1 MKEMYHI
8 CFTSH
13 DEVMFRDEEDHGMF
27 VNLMALRGYSS
38 GTAIVVDAEMSTHVH
53 QGVFSDCPLEFARRE
68 RMSYT
73 KYFNYKHGR
82 KGRFGQKYTYLQT
95 VKGFMHQLTLQNYIL
110 RNGLHHGAVTAA
122 FAYPYCTIRDLF
134 AEELGFGKSTGAG
147 YSREVMSSFL
157 PRHADFPDEY
167 QMDRSGVFLR
177 SSFMEI
183 RLAEQYYVTPRN
195 YLYQMNRLT
204 DESWSRDQRR
214 DNTGE
219 PLTLEA
225 VEQADERSVA
235 QMLKNETGKTRQL
248 MQDMEVCRLIDQD
261 ILQGAASVYQL
272 SESRKRGIARQLYY
286 EFHLPEHQIRRCLV
300 YFGHY

>member
-1 MKEMYHI
+1 MKEIYHI

-13 DEVMFRDEEDHGMF
+13 DEVMFRGEEDHGMF

-38 GTAIVVDAEMSTHVH
+38 GTAIVVDTEMSTHVH

-73 KYFNYKHGR
+73 KYFNTRYGR
-82 KGRFGQKYTYLQT
+82 KGRFGQKYTFLQS

-110 RNGLHHGAVTAA
+110 RNGLHHGAVTTA
-122 FAYPYCTIRDLF
+122 FAYPYCTVRDLF
-134 AEELGFGKSTGAG
+134 AEELGFGKSPGAG
-147 YSREVMSSFL
+147 YSREMMSSFL

-167 QMDRSGVFLR
+167 RMDRNGVFLR

-183 RLAEQYYVTPRN
+183 RQAEQYYVTPRN
-195 YLYQMNRLT
+195 YLYQMNRIT
-204 DESWSRDQRR
+204 DESWSRDQLR

-225 VEQADERSVA
+225 VERADERSVA
-235 QMLKNETGKTRQL
+235 WMLKNETGKTRLQ
-248 MQDMEVCRLIDQD
+248 MQDMDVCRLIDQD
-261 ILQGAASVYQL
+261 ILQGAVSVYQL
-272 SESRKRGIARQLYY
+272 SESRKRDIARRLYY
-286 EFHLPEHQIRRCLV
+286 EHHLPEQQIRRCLV
-300 YFGHY
+300 YFGHF